1 MSGKSAK
8 FVGSRSSSAKSAGFS
23 GFNTTSNI
31 LYGITEDD
39 SDILQLE
46 ERKGRRGNL
55 ETLGH
60 DDIEMGLENSGPGG
74 LAFRGGA
81 NISREDLVAPAYM
94 ARWGRVFFHKF
105 REKIK
110 LQKSMIE
117 SLKDREDDDGIQ
129 QFLHYK
135 LGLLQFQSSSCRRE
149 SRGSLKISLI
159 SMPLRVKHNS
169 LSYFR
174 FHGLP
179 IRSNKVEKLET
190 WNNAPDVMMF

>member
-1 MSGKSAK
+1 MGKDSNDQQNYGGDQAKIYAEIRRVHDPRDMSGKSAK

-81 NISREDLVAPAYM
+81 NISREDLVAPGDHGKAELAM
-94 ARWGRVFFHKF
+94 QA
-105 REKIK
+105 
-110 LQKSMIE
+110 SP
-117 SLKDREDDDGIQ
+117 SL
-129 QFLHYK
+129 
-135 LGLLQFQSSSCRRE
+135 
-149 SRGSLKISLI
+149 
-159 SMPLRVKHNS
+159 
-169 LSYFR
+169 
-174 FHGLP
+174 
-179 IRSNKVEKLET
+179 
-190 WNNAPDVMMF
+190 